1 MSWPSSETGAVAVVV
16 AVVLRILA
24 GRLGLFVARRL
35 WKKVQEL
42 EARLSELEREIAE
55 PKKITDDQ
63 PKV

>member
-1 MSWPSSETGAVAVVV
+1 MSWPSSDEGAIAVVV

-35 WKKVQEL
+35 WRKVKEL
-42 EARLSELEREIAE
+42 ETRLEELEREIAE
-55 PKKITDDQ
+55 PKKITDDI